1 MIKQLLNSF
10 IAKYRDLS
18 VSCRSIICLSL
29 RLRQT
34 IDLRDTDKSRYF
46 AITEFNDCLSF
57 DHRVCFFNEYPWE
70 GKRSAIFTLERSQE
84 EEKHGY
90 LYVWAEYYLQPNT
103 VGWHWHEQTII
114 CRQLFAGHVVGFRP
128 MKRKK
133 NLLRMIIWIFH
144 ANQTIQRRKKIVLC
158 LLESFAWPRRLLTLG
173 LIAEYRATLKL
184 PLKIGRCVDTWIL
197 SHHVSAYPIHVS
209 SSFDTFQG
217 YCCEVERY
225 SAVTLT
231 LIVSGEPQGRH
242 LLYFFSSGLSR
253 LYP

>member
-1 MIKQLLNSF
+1 MNIL
-10 IAKYRDLS
+10 
-18 VSCRSIICLSL
+18 
-29 RLRQT
+29 
-34 IDLRDTDKSRYF
+34 
-46 AITEFNDCLSF
+46 
-57 DHRVCFFNEYPWE
+57 
-70 GKRSAIFTLERSQE
+70 GKRSDLPFSRKSDRKKEKSTVFFTHERNIICSQTLLD
-84 EEKHGY
+84 GI
-90 LYVWAEYYLQPNT
+90 A
-103 VGWHWHEQTII
+103 HEQTII
-114 CRQLFAGHVVGFRP
+114 CRQLFAGHVVGSRP

-217 YCCEVERY
+217 YCCEVEGY